1 MLLPQWHN
9 VPKPVIGMLHLGPLA
24 GSPRYGGSVD
34 PIRATLLR
42 DAELPVAGGVHGL
55 MIENFGDVPFYP
67 GRVPAHTVAHIT
79 ALAAE
84 GHDLILVARRTDRL
98 EQLAQ
103 LARTKHG
110 VSAHVLPADLAKKN
124 AVTKLV
130 EAVSLQGLSV
140 DLLVNNAGYGARGA
154 FAEMDRQMQVRMI
167 DLNCRALMEL
177 SHAFLPDMLAAK
189 RGAILNVASTAA
201 FQPGPW
207 MAVYYAT
214 KAFVLSF
221 SEALHEEV
229 KDRGVHVSALCP
241 GPTRTEFADIA
252 DMGDSELFKRFASAP
267 EQVVA
272 DGLKALKANRAVMVS
287 GAMNKVMAG
296 SIRFTPRLLAR
307 RIAGSLQK
315 ARQG

>member
-1 MLLPQWHN
+1 MTTAL
-9 VPKPVIGMLHLGPLA
+9 ITGASAGLGTHFAL
-24 GSPRYGGSVD
+24 
-34 PIRATLLR
+34 
-42 DAELPVAGGVHGL
+42 
-55 MIENFGDVPFYP
+55 
-67 GRVPAHTVAHIT
+67 

-84 GHDLILVARRTDRL
+84 GHDVILVARRRDRL
-98 EQLAQ
+98 DQLAQ
-103 LARTKHG
+103 LIRTKHG
-110 VSAHVLPADLAKKN
+110 VGAHVLVADLAKKN
-124 AVTKLV
+124 AVAKVV

-154 FAEMDRQMQVRMI
+154 FAGLDRQMQARMI
-167 DLNCRALMEL
+167 DLNCRSLMEL
-177 SHAFLPDMLAAK
+177 THAFLPDMLAAK

-229 KDRGVHVSALCP
+229 KDRGVRVSALCP
-241 GPTRTEFADIA
+241 GPTRTEFAEIA
-252 DMGDSELFKRFASAP
+252 DMGDSELFKRFASDP
-267 EQVVA
+267 QKVVA

-287 GAMNKVMAG
+287 GGMNKVAAG
-296 SIRFTPRLLAR
+296 SIRFTPRGLAR

>member
-1 MLLPQWHN
+1 MTTAL
-9 VPKPVIGMLHLGPLA
+9 ITGASAGLGTHFAL
-24 GSPRYGGSVD
+24 
-34 PIRATLLR
+34 
-42 DAELPVAGGVHGL
+42 
-55 MIENFGDVPFYP
+55 
-67 GRVPAHTVAHIT
+67 

-84 GHDLILVARRTDRL
+84 GHDVILVARRRDRL
-98 EQLAQ
+98 DQLAQ
-103 LARTKHG
+103 LIRTKHG
-110 VSAHVLPADLAKKN
+110 VGAHVLVADLAKKN
-124 AVTKLV
+124 AVAKLV

-154 FAEMDRQMQVRMI
+154 FAAMDRAMQARMI
-167 DLNCRALMEL
+167 DLNCRSLMEL
-177 SHAFLPDMLAAK
+177 THAFLPDMLAAK

-221 SEALHEEV
+221 SEALHEEM
-229 KDRGVHVSALCP
+229 KDRGVRVSALCP
-241 GPTRTEFADIA
+241 GPTRTEFAEIA
-252 DMGDSELFKRFASAP
+252 DMGDSELFKRFASDP
-267 EQVVA
+267 QKVVA

-287 GAMNKVMAG
+287 GGMNKVAAG
-296 SIRFTPRLLAR
+296 SIRFTPRGLAR

>member
-1 MLLPQWHN
+1 M
-9 VPKPVIGMLHLGPLA
+9 A
-24 GSPRYGGSVD
+24 
-34 PIRATLLR
+34 
-42 DAELPVAGGVHGL
+42 
-55 MIENFGDVPFYP
+55 
-67 GRVPAHTVAHIT
+67 T
-79 ALAAE
+79 ALITGASAGLGTHFALALARE
-84 GHDLILVARRTDRL
+84 KHDLILVARREDRL
-98 EQLAQ
+98 QQLAQ
-103 LARTKHG
+103 LVREKHG
-110 VSAHVLPADLAKKN
+110 VDAHVFAADLAKKS
-124 AVTKLV
+124 AVGKLV
-130 EAVSLQGLSV
+130 EAVSRQGLAV
-140 DLLVNNAGYGARGA
+140 DLLVNNAGFGARGA
-154 FAEMDRQMQVRMI
+154 FAEMDRTMQARMI

-177 SHAFLPDMLAAK
+177 CHGFLPDMLAS
-189 RGAILNVASTAA
+189 RSGAILNVASTAA

-241 GPTRTEFADIA
+241 GPTRTEFAEIA

-272 DGLKALKANRAVMVS
+272 DGLKALKANRAVAVS
-287 GAMNKVMAG
+287 GAMNKTMAA
-296 SIRFTPRLLAR
+296 SIRFTPRGLAR